1 MSSLTAQWHKRNK
14 FGEIV
19 IAVPFSQRS
28 DAQYFA
34 KFIAKNVTRFSL
46 IGCHQAGEKWEVVY
60 RPRSQN
66 PWPSRRQSA

>member
-1 MSSLTAQWHKRNK
+1 MSLTAKWHKRNK

-19 IAVPFSQRS
+19 IAVPFTQRT

-46 IGCHQAGEKWEVVY
+46 IGCRQAGEKWEVVY
-60 RPRSQN
+60 RPRSQY
-66 PWPSRRQSA
+66 PWQERRCFA